1 MATDP
6 DCRLCR
12 LCDGRIQVVLPDGDP
27 RSPLL
32 LIGEG
37 PGEKEDLQGRPF
49 VGRAGKWLDK
59 CFHEAGLERERVYIT
74 NTVRC
79 RPPRNRRPMEDE
91 VASCRPYLIDELRGR
106 RLVLPLG
113 ATATSNLLGRPVKM
127 SEEANRPRE
136 VEIDGIMVM
145 VLPTYHPSAC
155 IYNKIARQRLSE
167 ALAMAKGLCGLV

>member
-6 DCRLCR
+6 DCRRCR
-12 LCDGRIQVVLPDGDP
+12 LWEGRVQVVLPDGDP

-79 RPPRNRRPMEDE
+79 RPPKNRRPMEDE
-91 VASCRPYLIDELRGR
+91 VACCRPYLMEELKGR
-106 RLVLPLG
+106 RLVVPLG
-113 ATATSNLLGRPVKM
+113 ATATENLLGRKVKM
-127 SEEANRPRE
+127 SEEANHLRE
-136 VEIDGIMVM
+136 VEIDGIKIS

-155 IYNKIARQRLSE
+155 IYSRSAREKLGQ
-167 ALAMAKGLCGLV
+167 ALAMAKEHCGLV

>member
-1 MATDP
+1 MASDP

-12 LCDGRIQVVLPDGDP
+12 LCEGRIHVVLPDGDL

-79 RPPRNRRPMEDE
+79 RPPKNRRPMEDE
-91 VASCRPYLIDELRGR
+91 VASCRPYLLEELRGR
-106 RLVLPLG
+106 RLVMPLG
-113 ATATSNLLGRPVKM
+113 ATATGNLLGKKVKM
-127 SEEANRPRE
+127 SEVANHLRE
-136 VEIDGIMVM
+136 VEIDGIMVT

-155 IYNKIARQRLSE
+155 IYSKVAREKLIQ
-167 ALAMAKGLCGLV
+167 ALAVAKDYCGLA